1 MGKKNVHFGSLN
13 CTVKRGLWISDDL
26 KAPVCPD
33 LPLFPGPSEC
43 GQCDRLLRCSWP
55 VVAIGCCMTPSGS
68 SLISRLHC
76 ICSYVV
82 AILAPLWKC
91 VCWCLSTPGRS
102 QGRVSHRRLT
112 VASVFVQGPQSV
124 WVGIRVNNV
133 LIPPQRIYWWKNGR
147 RTLCPWCLALDH
159 VTLDFLLR
167 P

>member
-33 LPLFPGPSEC
+33 LPLFPGPPEC
-43 GQCDRLLRCSWP
+43 GQCERLLHCSWP
-55 VVAIGCCMTPSGS
+55 VVAIGCCMAPPGS
-68 SLISRLHC
+68 SCISRLHC

-102 QGRVSHRRLT
+102 QGRVSHRSSQLLLYLFRTRSLCERGLGWAMSLFPLSEY
-112 VASVFVQGPQSV
+112 VGGRKGKDPVPLVFSTWPCNFWLSS
-124 WVGIRVNNV
+124 
-133 LIPPQRIYWWKNGR
+133 
-147 RTLCPWCLALDH
+147 
-159 VTLDFLLR
+159 
-167 P
+167 